1 VFLVEQ
7 FLLHNKPKAS
17 SACVIVVPPPVR
29 TFPHHEEQDQR
40 VLLYLSETVVG
51 ALVVVLCVVGGG
63 EARTVGGRR
72 TWTGLGRCHDTS
84 GRRQVNPTW
93 PSARWPSWP
102 PPWGRSPCSLRRAR
116 GTPPHGSC
124 CGRSSSMGFDRWKR
138 CGKRNASDL
147 EHRGC
152 WGGVRCGRWRRLIG
166 TLAIF
171 GSARERKGNQVRE
184 MGRSETDRLCSGA
197 DSRPLLFLTAGAI
210 CLCGRPAAAAAS
222 GGTGVRARGKSR
234 SMRES
239 AIFSGPG

>member
-1 VFLVEQ
+1 MSRVNLAPGSGNQTRTLLPLLPHLQPGQRLGLLTSLLGVSKRCIVFLVEQ

-93 PSARWPSWP
+93 PSAR
-102 PPWGRSPCSLRRAR
+102 
-116 GTPPHGSC
+116 
-124 CGRSSSMGFDRWKR
+124 
-138 CGKRNASDL
+138 
-147 EHRGC
+147 
-152 WGGVRCGRWRRLIG
+152 
-166 TLAIF
+166 
-171 GSARERKGNQVRE
+171 
-184 MGRSETDRLCSGA
+184 
-197 DSRPLLFLTAGAI
+197 
-210 CLCGRPAAAAAS
+210 
-222 GGTGVRARGKSR
+222 
-234 SMRES
+234 
-239 AIFSGPG
+239 

>member
-1 VFLVEQ
+1 L
-7 FLLHNKPKAS
+7 
-17 SACVIVVPPPVR
+17 
-29 TFPHHEEQDQR
+29 
-40 VLLYLSETVVG
+40 
-51 ALVVVLCVVGGG
+51 G
-63 EARTVGGRR
+63 EARQELWAGGV
-72 TWTGLGRCHDTS
+72 LGRVLAAATARQGGDKLTPPGHRLDDRR
-84 GRRQVNPTW
+84 GR
-93 PSARWPSWP
+93 
-102 PPWGRSPCSLRRAR
+102 PCSLRRAQ

-124 CGRSSSMGFDRWKR
+124 CGRSSSTGFDRWKR

-166 TLAIF
+166 TLATF

-234 SMRES
+234 SMCES